1 MTPHLPLLIAP
12 FLRRELRSLRLELEA
27 YPDEQLI
34 WALPPGL
41 PNSAGTLALHLAGNL
56 RHYVGAILGGTGY
69 IRNRDEE
76 FAARGLS
83 RATLLAQIS
92 EAEAAVASTLPHLS
106 EAQMSQPYPEPIR
119 ERHLQTGEVLVQ
131 LAVHLAYHLGQVS
144 YHRRLVTGNAQGV
157 GALSAADLLAARS
170 DVGEPEAPGY

>member
-1 MTPHLPLLIAP
+1 MATHFPVLIEHFLL
-12 FLRRELRSLRLELEA
+12 RELRALRRELEA

-69 IRNRDEE
+69 IRNRPEE
-76 FAARGLS
+76 FAARNVPL
-83 RATLLAQIS
+83 AALLDQLA
-92 EAEAAVASTLPHLS
+92 EAEKAIESTLSQLS
-106 EAQMSQPYPEPIR
+106 AEQMAEPFPEPIR
-119 ERHLQTGEVLVQ
+119 DHHLQTDEFLIQ

-144 YHRRLVTGNAQGV
+144 YHRRVVTGDVQGV
-157 GALSAADLLAARS
+157 DALSAAELVAARS
-170 DVGEPEAPGY
+170 GSLRTGLP

>member
-1 MTPHLPLLIAP
+1 MATHLPVLIGR

-34 WALPPGL
+34 WALPHGL

-56 RHYVGAILGGTGY
+56 RHYVGAVLGGNGY

-76 FAARGLS
+76 FAARGTP
-83 RATLLAQIS
+83 REVLLEQIA
-92 EAEAAVASTLPHLS
+92 EAEAAVESTLPHLS
-106 EAQMSQPYPEPIR
+106 EAQMSLPFPEPIR
-119 ERHLQTGEVLVQ
+119 EHSLQTDEFLMQ

-144 YHRRLVTGNAQGV
+144 YHRRLVTGNVQGV
-157 GALSAADLLAARS
+157 GALSAAELVAARS
-170 DVGEPEAPGY
+170 ILE

>member
-1 MTPHLPLLIAP
+1 MAEHKITPQLPVSIGH
-12 FLRRELRSLRLELEA
+12 FLQRELHSLRLELEA

-56 RHYVGAILGGTGY
+56 RHYVGAILGGNGY

-76 FAARGLS
+76 FAARNVP
-83 RATLLAQIS
+83 REALLAQIAES
-92 EAEAAVASTLPHLS
+92 EAAIESTLPLLS
-106 EAQMSQPYPEPIR
+106 EEQMSAPFPEPIR
-119 ERHLQTGEVLVQ
+119 EHHLKTGELLIQ

-144 YHRRLVTGNAQGV
+144 YHRRLVTGDVQGV
-157 GALSAADLLAARS
+157 GALSAAELVAARS
-170 DVGEPEAPGY
+170 KVTP

>member
-1 MTPHLPLLIAP
+1 MISH

-34 WALPPGL
+34 WVLPPGL

-56 RHYVGAILGGTGY
+56 RHYVGAVLGGNGY
-69 IRNRDEE
+69 VRNRDQE
-76 FAARGLS
+76 FAARDVP
-83 RATLLAQIS
+83 RAVLLDQIS
-92 EAEAAVASTLPHLS
+92 EAEAAVGSILPHLS
-106 EAQMSQPYPEPIR
+106 ETHMSQPFPEPIR
-119 ERHLQTGEVLVQ
+119 EHHLQTGELLVQ

-157 GALSAADLLAARS
+157 GALSAAELVAARS
-170 DVGEPEAPGY
+170 VLDPPGDQLT

>member
-1 MTPHLPLLIAP
+1 MATHLPAMIEL

-34 WALPPGL
+34 WMLPPGL
-41 PNSAGTLALHLAGNL
+41 PNSAGTLTLHLAGNL
-56 RHYVGAILGGTGY
+56 RHYVGAILGGNGY

-76 FAARGLS
+76 FAARDVP
-83 RATLLAQIS
+83 RAALLEQIS

-106 EAQMSQPYPEPIR
+106 EAQMSLPFPEPIR
-119 ERHLQTGEVLVQ
+119 EHHLQTGELLVQ

-144 YHRRLVTGNAQGV
+144 YHRRLVTGDVQGV
-157 GALSAADLLAARS
+157 GALSAAELIAARPDPFS
-170 DVGEPEAPGY
+170 KA

>member
-1 MTPHLPLLIAP
+1 MATHLPVLIGHFLL
-12 FLRRELRSLRLELEA
+12 RELRSLRLELEA
-27 YPDEQLI
+27 YPDEELI

-76 FAARGLS
+76 FAARDIP
-83 RATLLAQIS
+83 RAVLLAQIS
-92 EAEAAVASTLPHLS
+92 EAEVAVESTLPLLS
-106 EAQMSQPYPEPIR
+106 EEQMSLPFPEPIR
-119 ERHLQTGEVLVQ
+119 EHHLQTGELLVQ

-144 YHRRLVTGNAQGV
+144 YHRRLVTGDAQGV
-157 GALSAADLLAARS
+157 GALSAAELVAARS
-170 DVGEPEAPGY
+170 IFEPPGA